1 MLKEDFLYL
10 FAQRTRKEVRIMPTI
25 FPREEKA
32 EALFDKIA
40 KDPRACKRLMDA
52 FYEGVACD
60 EDSGVEEER
69 VLVDKQVFTNA
80 LFTAYKNKDLSA
92 FLMAVCGNSMFDLL
106 RNAFLIPLRFNDKG
120 KENPILLSDEDGNFI
135 ESDIHIP
142 ESKKHMFKKLIEKNR
157 YLAYGFLEQH
167 SFKEDMSIQTIQN
180 KSHLGILVVQ
190 EMPEEVHEKLS
201 DAQIYS
207 GLWDSMMK
215 LEDLLYNAFFYC
227 GDFKGK
233 YCVGA
238 FLPFTHFEHNLEKNI
253 EVSNSILYEC
263 IQKMLND

>member
-1 MLKEDFLYL
+1 MFTK
-10 FAQRTRKEVRIMPTI
+10 
-25 FPREEKA
+25 
-32 EALFDKIA
+32 
-40 KDPRACKRLMDA
+40 
-52 FYEGVACD
+52 
-60 EDSGVEEER
+60 
-69 VLVDKQVFTNA
+69 LV
-80 LFTAYKNKDLSA
+80 
-92 FLMAVCGNSMFDLL
+92 
-106 RNAFLIPLRFNDKG
+106 
-120 KENPILLSDEDGNFI
+120 
-135 ESDIHIP
+135 
-142 ESKKHMFKKLIEKNR
+142 EKNR

-167 SFKEDMSIQTIQN
+167 SFKEDMSIKTIKN
-180 KSHLGILVVQ
+180 ESHLGILVVQ

-233 YCVGA
+233 YCVGV

>member
-1 MLKEDFLYL
+1 
-10 FAQRTRKEVRIMPTI
+10 
-25 FPREEKA
+25 
-32 EALFDKIA
+32 
-40 KDPRACKRLMDA
+40 
-52 FYEGVACD
+52 
-60 EDSGVEEER
+60 
-69 VLVDKQVFTNA
+69 
-80 LFTAYKNKDLSA
+80 
-92 FLMAVCGNSMFDLL
+92 MFDLL

-120 KENPILLSDEDGNFI
+120 KENPILLSDEDGNII

-142 ESKKHMFKKLIEKNR
+142 ESKKHMFKKLVEKNR

-167 SFKEDMSIQTIQN
+167 SFKEDMSIRTIQN
-180 KSHLGILVVQ
+180 ESHLGILVVQ

-233 YCVGA
+233 YCVGV

-263 IQKMLND
+263 IQKMLDD

>member
-1 MLKEDFLYL
+1 
-10 FAQRTRKEVRIMPTI
+10 MPTI

-142 ESKKHMFKKLIEKNR
+142 ESKKHMFKKLIEK
-157 YLAYGFLEQH
+157 
-167 SFKEDMSIQTIQN
+167 K
-180 KSHLGILVVQ
+180 
-190 EMPEEVHEKLS
+190 
-201 DAQIYS
+201 
-207 GLWDSMMK
+207 
-215 LEDLLYNAFFYC
+215 
-227 GDFKGK
+227 
-233 YCVGA
+233 
-238 FLPFTHFEHNLEKNI
+238 
-253 EVSNSILYEC
+253 SILS
-263 IQKMLND
+263 LWLFRTA

>member
-10 FAQRTRKEVRIMPTI
+10 FAQRTRKEVISMPTI

-32 EALFDKIA
+32 ETLFDKIA

-60 EDSGVEEER
+60 DDSGVEEER

-120 KENPILLSDEDGNFI
+120 KENPILLSDDSGNII
-135 ESDIHIP
+135 EKHIHIP
-142 ESKKHMFKKLIEKNR
+142 ESKRHMFKKLVEKNR

-180 KSHLGILVVQ
+180 ESHLGILVVQ

-233 YCVGA
+233 YCVGV